1 MLRLAPILTL
11 AILIGPIG
19 AGLLWTLLPAFGYL
33 PVLGTRSFSLDPWRE
48 LFAFAGFGSAL
59 WLTLFVGFASTLI
72 SLVLAIALC
81 ATSVTTRAFETLRA
95 ALPPLLATP
104 HVAIAIGFAFLVAP
118 SGLIARGLSPWATG
132 WERPPAIATVNDVYG
147 LSLIAGL
154 ALKETVYLILMIMA
168 ASTQVAMRPML
179 QAASALGYG
188 PARGF
193 VAVIMPQIYR
203 QIRLPIYA
211 VLAFSLSNVE
221 VALILGPG
229 NPPPLAVVA
238 ARWFAGYDLGMYYP
252 ASAAATLQF
261 VIVVAGIGLWRLMEI
276 PVGLLHRVWVA
287 RGRRRGVG
295 EPFWHGAALIG
306 WTSGVLALATLVA
319 VAAWSFAHRWR
330 YPDFLPE
337 SWSLRIWEQ
346 HAGNVTA
353 LAGITALIGA
363 AATFIAVVLAL
374 ACLENE
380 QRRGLRVGQGALWA
394 LYIPLLVPQIGF
406 LFGAQMLLV
415 QFSLD
420 ATLFAVIWA
429 HLLFV
434 MPYVFLSLADPFR
447 ALDPRYARSAA
458 ALGASPARIFFT
470 VKLPMLARPLAIA
483 CAIGFSVSI
492 ALYLPTLFAGAGRI
506 ATLTTE
512 AVTLSS
518 GGDRRVIGVYAF
530 IQALLPLTIY
540 AIALAL
546 PAVIYRNRR
555 GMA

>member
-1 MLRLAPILTL
+1 MLRLAPTLTL
-11 AILIGPIG
+11 LILLGPIG

-33 PVLGTRSFSLDPWRE
+33 PVLGTRDFSLDPWRE
-48 LFAFAGFGSAL
+48 LFAYAGFRSAL
-59 WLTLFVGFASTLI
+59 WLTISVGFGASII
-72 SLVLAIALC
+72 SLILAIALC
-81 ATSVTTRAFETLRA
+81 ATSVGTRAFEILRA

-118 SGLIARGLSPWATG
+118 SGLIVRGFSPWATG
-132 WERPPAIATVNDVYG
+132 WERPPGISTVNDAYG

-154 ALKETVYLILMIMA
+154 VLKETVYLILMIIA

-211 VLAFSLSNVE
+211 VLAFSLANVE
-221 VALILGPG
+221 MALILGPG
-229 NPPPLAVVA
+229 NPPPLSVVA

-261 VIVVAGIGLWRLMEI
+261 AIVVAGIGLWRLMEI
-276 PVGLLHRVWVA
+276 PVGMIHRAWVA
-287 RGRRRGVG
+287 RGVRRGAG
-295 EPFWHGAALIG
+295 EPFWGGAALIG
-306 WTSGVLALATLVA
+306 WASGVLALATLVA

-330 YPDFLPE
+330 YPDFLPD
-337 SWSLRIWEQ
+337 SWSLRVWEQ

-353 LAGITALIGA
+353 LAGVTAVIAA
-363 AATFIAVVLAL
+363 AATLVAIVLAL

-380 QRRGLRVGQGALWA
+380 QRRGLTVGQGALWA
-394 LYIPLLVPQIGF
+394 LYLPLLVPQIGF

-415 QFSLD
+415 HFSLD

-429 HLLFV
+429 HLIFV

-458 ALGASPARIFFT
+458 ALGASPMRIFFT

-483 CAIGFSVSI
+483 CAIGFAVSI

-530 IQALLPLTIY
+530 IQALLPLAVY

-546 PAVIYRNRR
+546 PALIYRNRK
-555 GMA
+555 GLA

>member
-11 AILIGPIG
+11 AILMGPIG

-59 WLTLFVGFASTLI
+59 WLTLFVGFGSTLI

-154 ALKETVYLILMIMA
+154 ALKETVYLILMIVA

-276 PVGLLHRVWVA
+276 PVGMLHRVWVA

-306 WTSGVLALATLVA
+306 WASGVLALATLVA

-337 SWSLRIWEQ
+337 SWSLRVWEQ

-363 AATFIAVVLAL
+363 AATLIAIVLAL

-518 GGDRRVIGVYAF
+518 GGDRRVIGVYA
-530 IQALLPLTIY
+530 
-540 AIALAL
+540 
-546 PAVIYRNRR
+546 
-555 GMA
+555 

>member
-1 MLRLAPILTL
+1 MLRFAPTLTFLILL
-11 AILIGPIG
+11 GPIG

-33 PVLGTRSFSLDPWRE
+33 PVLGTREFSLDPWRE
-48 LFAFAGFGSAL
+48 LFAYAGFRSAL
-59 WLTLFVGFASTLI
+59 WLTISTGFGA
-72 SLVLAIALC
+72 SLVSLILAITLC
-81 ATSVTTRAFETLRA
+81 ATSVGTRAFEILRA

-118 SGLIARGLSPWATG
+118 SGLIVRGFSPWATG
-132 WERPPAIATVNDVYG
+132 WERPPGIATVNDVYG

-154 ALKETVYLILMIMA
+154 ALKETVYLILMIVA
-168 ASTQVAMRPML
+168 ASTQVALRPML

-211 VLAFSLSNVE
+211 VLAFSLANVE
-221 VALILGPG
+221 MALILGPG
-229 NPPPLAVVA
+229 NPPPLSVVA
-238 ARWFAGYDLGMYYP
+238 TRWFAGYDLGMYYP

-261 VIVVAGIGLWRLMEI
+261 AIVVAGIGLWRLMEI
-276 PVGLLHRVWVA
+276 PVGAIHRAWLA
-287 RGRRRGVG
+287 RGVRRGAG
-295 EPFWHGAALIG
+295 EPLWGSAALIG
-306 WTSGVLALATLVA
+306 WTGGLLALATLVA
-319 VAAWSFAHRWR
+319 IAAWSFAHRWR
-330 YPDFLPE
+330 YPDFLPQ
-337 SWSLRIWEQ
+337 SWSLRVWEQ

-353 LAGITALIGA
+353 LAGVTAVIAA
-363 AATFIAVVLAL
+363 AATLVAMVLAL

-380 QRRGLRVGQGALWA
+380 QRRGLTVGQGALWA
-394 LYIPLLVPQIGF
+394 LYLPLLVPQIGF

-415 QFSLD
+415 HFSLD

-429 HLLFV
+429 HLIFV

-458 ALGASPARIFFT
+458 ALGASPMRIFFT

-483 CAIGFSVSI
+483 CAIGFAVSI

-530 IQALLPLTIY
+530 IQALLPLAVY

-546 PAVIYRNRR
+546 PALIYRNRK
-555 GMA
+555 GLA

>member
-1 MLRLAPILTL
+1 MLRFAPTLTL
-11 AILIGPIG
+11 VILLGPIG

-33 PVLGTRSFSLDPWRE
+33 PVLGTRDFSLDPWRE
-48 LFAFAGFGSAL
+48 LFAYAGFRSAL
-59 WLTLFVGFASTLI
+59 WLTISVGFGA
-72 SLVLAIALC
+72 SLVSLILAIALC
-81 ATSVTTRAFETLRA
+81 ATSVGTRAFEILRA

-118 SGLIARGLSPWATG
+118 SGLIARGFSPWATG
-132 WERPPAIATVNDVYG
+132 WERPPGIATVNDAYG

-154 ALKETVYLILMIMA
+154 VLKETVYLILMIIA
-168 ASTQVAMRPML
+168 ASTQVALRPML

-211 VLAFSLSNVE
+211 VLAFSLANVE
-221 VALILGPG
+221 MALILGPG
-229 NPPPLAVVA
+229 NPPPLSVVA

-261 VIVVAGIGLWRLMEI
+261 AIVVAGIGLWRLMEI
-276 PVGLLHRVWVA
+276 PVGMIHSAWLA
-287 RGRRRGVG
+287 RGVRNGAG
-295 EPFWHGAALIG
+295 EPLWGSAALIG
-306 WTSGVLALATLVA
+306 WTGGVMALATLLT

-330 YPDFLPE
+330 YPDFLPD
-337 SWSLRIWEQ
+337 SWSLRVWEQ
-346 HAGNVTA
+346 HAGNVAA
-353 LAGITALIGA
+353 LAGVTAVIAA
-363 AATFIAVVLAL
+363 AATLVAIVLAL

-380 QRRGLRVGQGALWA
+380 QRRGLTVGQGALWA
-394 LYIPLLVPQIGF
+394 LYLPLLVPQIGF

-415 QFSLD
+415 HFSLD

-429 HLLFV
+429 HLIFV

-458 ALGASPARIFFT
+458 ALGASPLRIFFT

-483 CAIGFSVSI
+483 CAIGFAVSI

-530 IQALLPLTIY
+530 IQALLPLAVY

-546 PAVIYRNRR
+546 PALIYRNRK
-555 GMA
+555 GLA

>member
-11 AILIGPIG
+11 AILMGPIG
-19 AGLLWTLLPAFGYL
+19 AGLIWTLLPAFGFL

-48 LFAFAGFGSAL
+48 LFGYAGFGSAL
-59 WLTLFVGFASTLI
+59 WLTLFVGFGSTLI

-132 WERPPAIATVNDVYG
+132 WERPPAIATVNDAYG

-154 ALKETVYLILMIMA
+154 ALKETVYLILMIVA

-276 PVGLLHRVWVA
+276 PVGMLHRVWVA

-306 WTSGVLALATLVA
+306 WASGVLALATLVA

-337 SWSLRIWEQ
+337 SWSLRVWEQ

-363 AATFIAVVLAL
+363 AATLIAIVLAL

>member
-1 MLRLAPILTL
+1 MLRFAPTLTL
-11 AILIGPIG
+11 LILLGPIG

-33 PVLGTRSFSLDPWRE
+33 PVLGTRDFSLDPWRE
-48 LFAFAGFGSAL
+48 LFAYAGFRSAL
-59 WLTLFVGFASTLI
+59 WLTLFVGFGASIVSLI
-72 SLVLAIALC
+72 LAIALC
-81 ATSVTTRAFETLRA
+81 ATSVGTRAFEILRA

-118 SGLIARGLSPWATG
+118 SGLIVRGFSPWATG
-132 WERPPAIATVNDVYG
+132 WERPPGIATVNDAYG

-154 ALKETVYLILMIMA
+154 VLKETVYLILMIIA
-168 ASTQVAMRPML
+168 ASTQVALRPML

-188 PARGF
+188 SARGF

-211 VLAFSLSNVE
+211 VLAFSLANVE
-221 VALILGPG
+221 MALILGPG
-229 NPPPLAVVA
+229 NPPPLSVVA

-261 VIVVAGIGLWRLMEI
+261 AIVVAGIGLWRLMEV
-276 PVGLLHRVWVA
+276 PVGAIHRAWLA
-287 RGRRRGVG
+287 RGVRRGAG
-295 EPFWHGAALIG
+295 EPLWGSAALIG
-306 WTSGVLALATLVA
+306 WTGGVLALATLLT

-330 YPDFLPE
+330 YPDFLPQ
-337 SWSLRIWEQ
+337 SWSLRVWEQ
-346 HAGNVTA
+346 HAGNVAA
-353 LAGITALIGA
+353 LAGVTAVIAA
-363 AATFIAVVLAL
+363 AATLVALVLAL

-380 QRRGLRVGQGALWA
+380 QRRGLTVGQGALWA
-394 LYIPLLVPQIGF
+394 LYLPLLVPQIGF

-415 QFSLD
+415 HFSLD

-429 HLLFV
+429 HLIFV

-458 ALGASPARIFFT
+458 ALGASPMRIFFT
-470 VKLPMLARPLAIA
+470 VKLPMLARSLAIA
-483 CAIGFSVSI
+483 CAIGFAVSI

-530 IQALLPLTIY
+530 IQALLPLAVY

-546 PAVIYRNRR
+546 PALIYRNRK
-555 GMA
+555 GLA

>member
-11 AILIGPIG
+11 AILMGPIG

-59 WLTLFVGFASTLI
+59 WLTLFVGFGSTLI

-132 WERPPAIATVNDVYG
+132 WERPPAIATVNDAYG

-154 ALKETVYLILMIMA
+154 ALKETVYLILMIVA

-179 QAASALGYG
+179 QAAAALGYG

-276 PVGLLHRVWVA
+276 PVGMLHRVWVA

-295 EPFWHGAALIG
+295 EPFWHGTALIG
-306 WTSGVLALATLVA
+306 WASGVLALATLVA

-337 SWSLRIWEQ
+337 SWSLRVWEQ

-363 AATFIAVVLAL
+363 AATLIAIVLAL

>member
-1 MLRLAPILTL
+1 MLRLAPVLTL
-11 AILIGPIG
+11 LILLAPIG

-33 PVLGTRSFSLDPWRE
+33 PVLGTRDFSLDPWRE
-48 LFAFAGFGSAL
+48 LFAYAGFRSAL
-59 WLTLFVGFASTLI
+59 WLTLFVGFGASIVSLI
-72 SLVLAIALC
+72 LAIALC
-81 ATSVTTRAFETLRA
+81 ATSVGTRAFEILRA

-118 SGLIARGLSPWATG
+118 SGLIVRGFSPWATG
-132 WERPPAIATVNDVYG
+132 WERPPGIATVNDAYG

-154 ALKETVYLILMIMA
+154 VLKETVYLILMIIA
-168 ASTQVAMRPML
+168 ASTQVALGPML

-188 PARGF
+188 SARGF

-211 VLAFSLSNVE
+211 VLAFSLANVE
-221 VALILGPG
+221 MALILGPG
-229 NPPPLAVVA
+229 NPPPLSVVA

-261 VIVVAGIGLWRLMEI
+261 AIVVAGIGLWRLMEV
-276 PVGLLHRVWVA
+276 PVGAIHRAWLA
-287 RGRRRGVG
+287 RGVRRGAG
-295 EPFWHGAALIG
+295 EPLWGSAALIG
-306 WTSGVLALATLVA
+306 WTGGVLALATLLT

-330 YPDFLPE
+330 YPDFLPQ
-337 SWSLRIWEQ
+337 SWSLRVWEQ
-346 HAGNVTA
+346 HAGNVAA
-353 LAGITALIGA
+353 LAGVTAVIAA
-363 AATFIAVVLAL
+363 AATLVALVLAL

-380 QRRGLRVGQGALWA
+380 QRRGLTVGQGALWA
-394 LYIPLLVPQIGF
+394 LYLPLLVPQIGF

-415 QFSLD
+415 HFSLD

-429 HLLFV
+429 HLIFV

-458 ALGASPARIFFT
+458 ALGASPMRIFFT
-470 VKLPMLARPLAIA
+470 VKLPMLARSLAIA
-483 CAIGFSVSI
+483 CAIGFAVSI

-530 IQALLPLTIY
+530 IQALLPLAVY

-546 PAVIYRNRR
+546 PALIYRNRK
-555 GMA
+555 GLA

>member
-1 MLRLAPILTL
+1 MLRLAPTLTL
-11 AILIGPIG
+11 LILLGPIG

-33 PVLGTRSFSLDPWRE
+33 PVLGTRDFSLDPWRE
-48 LFAFAGFGSAL
+48 LFAYAGFRSAL
-59 WLTLFVGFASTLI
+59 WLTISVGFGASITSLI
-72 SLVLAIALC
+72 LAIALC
-81 ATSVTTRAFETLRA
+81 ATSVGTRAFEILRA

-118 SGLIARGLSPWATG
+118 SGLIVRGFSPWATG
-132 WERPPAIATVNDVYG
+132 WERPPGIATVNDAYG

-154 ALKETVYLILMIMA
+154 VLKETVYLILMIIA
-168 ASTQVAMRPML
+168 ASTQVALRPML

-211 VLAFSLSNVE
+211 VLAFSLANVE
-221 VALILGPG
+221 MALILGPG
-229 NPPPLAVVA
+229 NPPPLSVVA

-261 VIVVAGIGLWRLMEI
+261 AIVVAGIGLWRLMEI
-276 PVGLLHRVWVA
+276 PVGMIHRAWVA
-287 RGRRRGVG
+287 RGVRRGAG
-295 EPFWHGAALIG
+295 EPFWGVAALIG
-306 WTSGVLALATLVA
+306 WASGVLALATLVA

-337 SWSLRIWEQ
+337 SWSLRVWEQ
-346 HAGNVTA
+346 HAGNVAA
-353 LAGITALIGA
+353 LAGVTAVIAA
-363 AATFIAVVLAL
+363 AATLVAIVLAL

-380 QRRGLRVGQGALWA
+380 ERRGLTVGQGALWA
-394 LYIPLLVPQIGF
+394 LYLPLLVPQIGF

-415 QFSLD
+415 HFSLD

-458 ALGASPARIFFT
+458 ALGASPMRIFFT

-483 CAIGFSVSI
+483 CAIGFAVSI

-530 IQALLPLTIY
+530 IQALLPLAVY

-546 PAVIYRNRR
+546 PALIYRNRK
-555 GMA
+555 GLA

>member
-1 MLRLAPILTL
+1 MLRLAPTLTL
-11 AILIGPIG
+11 LILLGPIG

-33 PVLGTRSFSLDPWRE
+33 PVLGTRDFSLDPWRE
-48 LFAFAGFGSAL
+48 LFAYAGFRSAL
-59 WLTLFVGFASTLI
+59 WLTISVGFGASII
-72 SLVLAIALC
+72 SLILAIALC
-81 ATSVTTRAFETLRA
+81 ATSVGTRAFEILRA

-118 SGLIARGLSPWATG
+118 SGLIVRGFSPWATG
-132 WERPPAIATVNDVYG
+132 WERPPGIATVNDAYG

-154 ALKETVYLILMIMA
+154 ALKETVYLILMIIA
-168 ASTQVAMRPML
+168 ASTQVALRPML

-211 VLAFSLSNVE
+211 VLAFSLANVE
-221 VALILGPG
+221 MALILGPG
-229 NPPPLAVVA
+229 NPPPLSVVA

-261 VIVVAGIGLWRLMEI
+261 AIVVAGIGLWRLMEI
-276 PVGLLHRVWVA
+276 PVGMIHRAWVA
-287 RGRRRGVG
+287 RGRRRGAG
-295 EPFWHGAALIG
+295 EPFWGIAALIG
-306 WTSGVLALATLVA
+306 WASGVLALATLVA
-319 VAAWSFAHRWR
+319 IAAWSFAHRWR
-330 YPDFLPE
+330 YPDFLPQ
-337 SWSLRIWEQ
+337 SWSLRVWEQ
-346 HAGNVTA
+346 HVGNVTA
-353 LAGITALIGA
+353 LAGVTAVIAA
-363 AATFIAVVLAL
+363 AATLVAIVLAL

-380 QRRGLRVGQGALWA
+380 QRRGLTVGQGALWA
-394 LYIPLLVPQIGF
+394 LYLPLLVPQIGF

-415 QFSLD
+415 HFSLD

-458 ALGASPARIFFT
+458 ALGASPMRIFFT

-483 CAIGFSVSI
+483 CAIGFAVSI

-530 IQALLPLTIY
+530 IQALLPLGVY

-546 PAVIYRNRR
+546 PALIYRNRK
-555 GMA
+555 GLA

>member
-1 MLRLAPILTL
+1 MLRLAPTLTL
-11 AILIGPIG
+11 LILLGPIG

-33 PVLGTRSFSLDPWRE
+33 PVLGTRDFSLDPWRE
-48 LFAFAGFGSAL
+48 LFAYAGFRSAL
-59 WLTLFVGFASTLI
+59 WLTISVGFGASII
-72 SLVLAIALC
+72 SLILAIALC
-81 ATSVTTRAFETLRA
+81 ATSVGTRAFEILRA

-118 SGLIARGLSPWATG
+118 SGLIVRGFSPWATG
-132 WERPPAIATVNDVYG
+132 WERPPGIATVNDAYG

-154 ALKETVYLILMIMA
+154 VLKETVYLILMIIA

-211 VLAFSLSNVE
+211 VLAFSLANVE
-221 VALILGPG
+221 MALILGPG
-229 NPPPLAVVA
+229 NPPPLSVVA

-261 VIVVAGIGLWRLMEI
+261 AIVVAGIGLWRLMEI
-276 PVGLLHRVWVA
+276 PVGMIHRAWVA
-287 RGRRRGVG
+287 RGVRRGAG
-295 EPFWHGAALIG
+295 EPFWGVAALIG
-306 WTSGVLALATLVA
+306 WASGVLALATLVA

-337 SWSLRIWEQ
+337 SWSLRVWEQ
-346 HAGNVTA
+346 HAGNVAA
-353 LAGITALIGA
+353 LAGVTAVIAA
-363 AATFIAVVLAL
+363 AATLVAIVLAL

-380 QRRGLRVGQGALWA
+380 QRRGLTVGQGALWA
-394 LYIPLLVPQIGF
+394 LYLPLLVPQIGF

-415 QFSLD
+415 HFSLD

-429 HLLFV
+429 HLIFV

-458 ALGASPARIFFT
+458 ALGASPMRIFFT

-483 CAIGFSVSI
+483 CAIGFAVSI

-530 IQALLPLTIY
+530 IQALLPLAVY

-546 PAVIYRNRR
+546 PALIYRNRK
-555 GMA
+555 GLA

>member
-276 PVGLLHRVWVA
+276 PVGMLHRVWVA

-353 LAGITALIGA
+353 LAGITALIAA
-363 AATFIAVVLAL
+363 AATLIAIVLAL

>member
-1 MLRLAPILTL
+1 MLRFAPTLTL
-11 AILIGPIG
+11 LILLGPIG

-33 PVLGTRSFSLDPWRE
+33 PVLGTRDFSLDPWRE
-48 LFAFAGFGSAL
+48 LFAYAGFRSAL
-59 WLTLFVGFASTLI
+59 WLTISVGFGA
-72 SLVLAIALC
+72 SLVSLILAIALC
-81 ATSVTTRAFETLRA
+81 ATSVGTRAFEILRA

-118 SGLIARGLSPWATG
+118 SGLIARGFSPWVTG
-132 WERPPAIATVNDVYG
+132 WERPPGIATVNDAYG

-154 ALKETVYLILMIMA
+154 VLKETVYLILMIIA
-168 ASTQVAMRPML
+168 ASTQVALRPML

-211 VLAFSLSNVE
+211 VLAFSLANVE
-221 VALILGPG
+221 MALILGPG
-229 NPPPLAVVA
+229 NPPPLSVVA

-261 VIVVAGIGLWRLMEI
+261 AIVVAGIGLWRLMEI
-276 PVGLLHRVWVA
+276 PVGAIHRAWL
-287 RGRRRGVG
+287 GRGVRNGAG
-295 EPFWHGAALIG
+295 EPLWGSAALIG
-306 WTSGVLALATLVA
+306 WTGGVMALATLLT

-330 YPDFLPE
+330 YPDFLPD
-337 SWSLRIWEQ
+337 SWSLRVWEQ
-346 HAGNVTA
+346 HAGNVAA
-353 LAGITALIGA
+353 LAGVTAVIAA
-363 AATFIAVVLAL
+363 AATLVAIVLAL

-380 QRRGLRVGQGALWA
+380 QRRGLTVGQGALWA
-394 LYIPLLVPQIGF
+394 LYLPLLVPQIGF

-415 QFSLD
+415 HFSLD

-429 HLLFV
+429 HLIFV

-458 ALGASPARIFFT
+458 ALGASPLRIFFT

-483 CAIGFSVSI
+483 CAIGFAVSI

-530 IQALLPLTIY
+530 IQALLPLAVY

-546 PAVIYRNRR
+546 PALIYRNRK
-555 GMA
+555 GLA

>member
-11 AILIGPIG
+11 AILMGPIG
-19 AGLLWTLLPAFGYL
+19 AGLIWTLLPAFGYL

-118 SGLIARGLSPWATG
+118 SGLIARGLSSWATG

-154 ALKETVYLILMIMA
+154 ALKETVYLILMIVA

-261 VIVVAGIGLWRLMEI
+261 LIVVAGIGLWRLMEI
-276 PVGLLHRVWVA
+276 PVGMLHRVWVA

-295 EPFWHGAALIG
+295 EPFWHGTALIG
-306 WTSGVLALATLVA
+306 WASGVLALAALVA

-337 SWSLRIWEQ
+337 SWSLRVWEQ

-353 LAGITALIGA
+353 LAGITALIAA
-363 AATFIAVVLAL
+363 AATLIAIVLAL

>member
-1 MLRLAPILTL
+1 MLRLAPTLTL
-11 AILIGPIG
+11 LILLGPIG

-33 PVLGTRSFSLDPWRE
+33 PVLGTRDFSLDPWRE
-48 LFAFAGFGSAL
+48 LFAYAGFRSAL
-59 WLTLFVGFASTLI
+59 WLTISVGFGASII
-72 SLVLAIALC
+72 SLILAIALC
-81 ATSVTTRAFETLRA
+81 ATSVGTRAFEILRA

-118 SGLIARGLSPWATG
+118 SGLIVRGFSPWATG
-132 WERPPAIATVNDVYG
+132 WERPPGIATVNDAYG

-154 ALKETVYLILMIMA
+154 VLKETVYLILMIIA
-168 ASTQVAMRPML
+168 ASTQVALRPML

-211 VLAFSLSNVE
+211 VLAFSLANVE
-221 VALILGPG
+221 MALILGPG
-229 NPPPLAVVA
+229 NPPPLSVVA

-261 VIVVAGIGLWRLMEI
+261 AIVVAGIGLWRLMEI
-276 PVGLLHRVWVA
+276 PVGMIHRAWVA
-287 RGRRRGVG
+287 RGVRRGAG
-295 EPFWHGAALIG
+295 EPFWGVAALIG
-306 WTSGVLALATLVA
+306 WASGVLALATLVA

-337 SWSLRIWEQ
+337 SWSLRVWEQ
-346 HAGNVTA
+346 HAGNVAA
-353 LAGITALIGA
+353 LAGVTAVIAA
-363 AATFIAVVLAL
+363 AATLVAIVLAL

-380 QRRGLRVGQGALWA
+380 QRRGLTVGQGALWA
-394 LYIPLLVPQIGF
+394 LYLPLLVPQIGF

-415 QFSLD
+415 HFSLD

-429 HLLFV
+429 HLIFV

-458 ALGASPARIFFT
+458 ALGASPMRIFFT

-483 CAIGFSVSI
+483 CAIGFAVSI

-530 IQALLPLTIY
+530 IQALLPLAVY

-546 PAVIYRNRR
+546 PALIYRNRK
-555 GMA
+555 GLA

>member
-19 AGLLWTLLPAFGYL
+19 AGLIWTLLPAFGFL
-33 PVLGTRSFSLDPWRE
+33 PVLGTRDFSLDPWRE
-48 LFAFAGFGSAL
+48 LFGYAGFGSAL
-59 WLTLFVGFASTLI
+59 WLTLFVGFGATVV
-72 SLVLAIALC
+72 SLLLAIALC
-81 ATSVTTRAFETLRA
+81 ATSVTTRAFEALRA

-132 WERPPAIATVNDVYG
+132 WERPPAFATVNDVYG

-154 ALKETVYLILMIMA
+154 ALKETVYLILMIVA

-179 QAASALGYG
+179 QAAAALGYG

-211 VLAFSLSNVE
+211 VLAFSLANVE

-276 PVGLLHRVWVA
+276 PVGMLHRAWVA

-306 WTSGVLALATLVA
+306 WASGVLALATLVA

-337 SWSLRIWEQ
+337 SWSLRVWEL
-346 HAGNVTA
+346 HAGNVSA
-353 LAGITALIGA
+353 LAGITALIAA
-363 AATFIAVVLAL
+363 AATLIAIVLAL

-420 ATLFAVIWA
+420 ATLFAVVWA

>member
-1 MLRLAPILTL
+1 MLRLAPVLTL
-11 AILIGPIG
+11 LILLAPIG

-33 PVLGTRSFSLDPWRE
+33 PVLGTRDFSLDPWRE
-48 LFAFAGFGSAL
+48 LFAYAGFRSAL
-59 WLTLFVGFASTLI
+59 WLTISVGFGASLI
-72 SLVLAIALC
+72 SLILAIALC
-81 ATSVTTRAFETLRA
+81 ATSVGTRAFEILRA

-118 SGLIARGLSPWATG
+118 SGLIARGFSPWATG
-132 WERPPAIATVNDVYG
+132 WERPPGIATVNDAYG

-154 ALKETVYLILMIMA
+154 VLKETVYLILMIIA
-168 ASTQVAMRPML
+168 ASTQVALRPML

-188 PARGF
+188 SARGF

-211 VLAFSLSNVE
+211 VLAFSLANVE
-221 VALILGPG
+221 MALILGPG
-229 NPPPLAVVA
+229 NPPPLSVVA

-261 VIVVAGIGLWRLMEI
+261 AIVVAGIGLWRLMEI
-276 PVGLLHRVWVA
+276 PVGAIHRAWLA
-287 RGRRRGVG
+287 RGVRRGAG
-295 EPFWHGAALIG
+295 EPFWRGAALIG
-306 WTSGVLALATLVA
+306 WAAGVLALATLVA
-319 VAAWSFAHRWR
+319 IAAWSFAHRWR
-330 YPDFLPE
+330 YPDFLPQ

-346 HAGNVTA
+346 HAGNVAA
-353 LAGITALIGA
+353 LAGVTAVIAA
-363 AATFIAVVLAL
+363 AATLVAMVLAL

-380 QRRGLRVGQGALWA
+380 QRRGLTVGQGALWA
-394 LYIPLLVPQIGF
+394 LYLPLLVPQIGF

-415 QFSLD
+415 HFSLD

-429 HLLFV
+429 HLIFV

-458 ALGASPARIFFT
+458 ALGASPLRIFFS

-483 CAIGFSVSI
+483 CAIGFAVSI

-530 IQALLPLTIY
+530 IQALLPLAVY

-546 PAVIYRNRR
+546 PALIYRNRK
-555 GMA
+555 GLA

>member
-276 PVGLLHRVWVA
+276 PVGMLHRVWVA

>member
-11 AILIGPIG
+11 AILLGPIG

-33 PVLGTRSFSLDPWRE
+33 PVLGTRDFSLDPWRE
-48 LFAFAGFGSAL
+48 LAAYAGFRSAL
-59 WLTLFVGFASTLI
+59 WLTLTVGFCATVI
-72 SLVLAIALC
+72 SLILAVALC
-81 ATSVTTRAFETLRA
+81 ASSVGTRAFETLRA
-95 ALPPLLATP
+95 AIPPLLATP

-118 SGLIARGLSPWATG
+118 SGLMVRAVSPWATG
-132 WERPPAIATVNDVYG
+132 WERPPSIATVNDAFG

-154 ALKETVYLILMIMA
+154 VLKETVYLILMIIA

-211 VLAFSLSNVE
+211 VLAFSLANVE

-261 VIVVAGIGLWRLMEI
+261 FIVVAGIGLWRLMEI
-276 PVGLLHRVWVA
+276 PVGMLHRLWVA
-287 RGRRRGVG
+287 RGRRRGIA
-295 EPFWHGAALIG
+295 EPFWRGAALLG
-306 WTSGVLALATLVA
+306 WASGVIALTTLVA

-337 SWSLRIWEQ
+337 SWSLRVWEQ
-346 HAGNVTA
+346 HAGSVTA
-353 LAGITALIGA
+353 LAGVTALIA
-363 AATFIAVVLAL
+363 FAATLVAVVLAL

-380 QRRGLRVGQGALWA
+380 QRRGLSVGQGALWA
-394 LYIPLLVPQIGF
+394 LYLPLLVPQIGF

-458 ALGASPARIFFT
+458 ALGASQMRIFFT

-512 AVTLSS
+512 AVTLAS

-530 IQALLPLTIY
+530 IQALLPLGVY

-546 PAVIYRNRR
+546 PALIYRNRK
-555 GMA
+555 GLA